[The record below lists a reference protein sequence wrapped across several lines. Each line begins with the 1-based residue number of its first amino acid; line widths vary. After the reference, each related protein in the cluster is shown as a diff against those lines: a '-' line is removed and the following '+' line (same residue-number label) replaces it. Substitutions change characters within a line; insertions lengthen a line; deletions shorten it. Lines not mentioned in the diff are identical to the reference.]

1 VDRRRLQA
9 GFWLPITRA
18 ANDRYPLRVEMAP
31 SGMMIVQPF
40 SPDIIDLALSSAS

>member
-1 VDRRRLQA
+1 MKH
-9 GFWLPITRA
+9 
-18 ANDRYPLRVEMAP
+18 PLRVEMAP

>member
-1 VDRRRLQA
+1 MIDIRS
-9 GFWLPITRA
+9 G
-18 ANDRYPLRVEMAP
+18 VEMAP

>member
-1 VDRRRLQA
+1 
-9 GFWLPITRA
+9 
-18 ANDRYPLRVEMAP
+18 MAL